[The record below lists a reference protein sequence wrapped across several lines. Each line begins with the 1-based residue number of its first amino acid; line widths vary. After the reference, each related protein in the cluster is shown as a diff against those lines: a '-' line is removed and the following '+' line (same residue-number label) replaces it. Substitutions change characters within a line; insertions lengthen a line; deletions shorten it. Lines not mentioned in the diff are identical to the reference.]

1 MNKDGMS
8 DSMGKLAQL
17 TKKLNESYLPEGI
30 VQTVDQKLSTAISLT
45 MESLELIKI
54 AHNELAKAKSDK
66 DVAKVISDGKDAQI
80 VQFESEKEGHD
91 ASDIAAKIVSDGK
104 DARIAQLQSDL
115 KIAKDK

>member
-66 DVAKVISDGKDAQI
+66 DGKDAQI